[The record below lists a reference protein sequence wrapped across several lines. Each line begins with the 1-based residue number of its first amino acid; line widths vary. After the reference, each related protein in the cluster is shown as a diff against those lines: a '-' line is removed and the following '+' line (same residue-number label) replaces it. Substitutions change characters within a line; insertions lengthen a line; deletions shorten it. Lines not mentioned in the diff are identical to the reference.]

1 MIKIGFSRPKN
12 KLFPI
17 FSWLIRLVERTS
29 YSHVYIKIYS
39 SDGTYFIYQASGT
52 HVNIIGSKY
61 FEQGAT
67 VVKEYS
73 LPISSEQKKN
83 LLKFVAKEC
92 GAPYSITQILNIACH
107 MLFGKGFL
115 SSKGY
120 VCSEIA
126 AIVLRDIYNFKLEKD
141 ENILTPKDIDM
152 LLARVETEK
161 IWITD

>member
-12 KLFPI
+12 KFFPI
-17 FSWLIRLVERTS
+17 FSWLIRLIERTP

-39 SDGTYFIYQASGT
+39 SDGNYFIYQASGT
-52 HVNIIGSKY
+52 QVNIVGSKY
-61 FEQGAT
+61 FEHGAE

-73 LPISSEQKKN
+73 LPISPEQRRQ
-83 LLKFVAKEC
+83 LLKFVAQEC
-92 GAPYSITQILNIACH
+92 GAPYSSTQILNIACR

-115 SSKGY
+115 SNKGY

-126 AIVLRDIYNFKLEKD
+126 AIVLKDIYNFKLEKD

-152 LLARVETEK
+152 LLAQVETEK